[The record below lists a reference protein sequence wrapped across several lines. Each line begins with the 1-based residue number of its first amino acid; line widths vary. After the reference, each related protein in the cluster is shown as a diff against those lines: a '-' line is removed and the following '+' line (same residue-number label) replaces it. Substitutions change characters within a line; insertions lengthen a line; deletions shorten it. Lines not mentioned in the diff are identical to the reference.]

1 MLNRAIIGEEIP
13 LFGLVKVG
21 VTLIK
26 VFDAEENRKR
36 ELQRIRRQVRSLEKI
51 VINGRKVLHGEV
63 YTSGAKNA
71 AVAVM
76 PAALLIEGKCRI
88 ENLPDI
94 KDTRVLEEA
103 LRQLGADVTYEDR
116 NTVLIDSSKVSSCQA
131 SYEMIKSMRASYY
144 LLGALLGRFGKA
156 EVALPGGC
164 DFGYRPMDQHIKGF
178 EAMGA
183 SVVIEHGMVK
193 LSAEKLVGSQIYLD
207 VVSVGATINLMLA
220 AVKAEGSTVI
230 ENAAKEPHV
239 VDVANFLNASGANIK
254 GAGTD
259 VIKIKGV
266 ASLKGSSVHSIIPDM
281 VEAGTF
287 MIAAAATQGDVT
299 VRNIIPKHM
308 ESLSAKL
315 IEMNVKIV
323 EGEDWIRVI
332 GGNEVHKANIKTLPY
347 PGFPTDLHPP
357 ATVLLCLACGSSTI
371 TEGIWPQRF
380 QYVDELKRMG
390 AKIRVDGNLA
400 VVEGPCSLSG
410 AQVNA
415 SDLRAGAAVV
425 IAGLVAEGITEVHN
439 IKYIDRGYEDF
450 VGKLERL
457 GADIR
462 RVEIG

>member
-1 MLNRAIIGEEIP
+1 
-13 LFGLVKVG
+13 
-21 VTLIK
+21 
-26 VFDAEENRKR
+26 
-36 ELQRIRRQVRSLEKI
+36 LEKI
-51 VINGRKVLHGEV
+51 VINGRKELHGEV
-63 YTSGAKNA
+63 YVSGAKNA
-71 AVAVM
+71 AVAVV

-103 LRQLGADVTYEDR
+103 LKQLGADVTYEDR
-116 NTVLIDSSKVSSCQA
+116 NTISVDCSGINSYQA

-193 LSAEKLVGSQIYLD
+193 LSAERLVGCPVYLD

-220 AVKAEGSTVI
+220 AVKAEGTTVI

-266 ASLKGSSVHSIIPDM
+266 GDLKRSAVHSIIPDM

-299 VRNIIPKHM
+299 VKNVIPKHM

-315 IEMNVKIV
+315 VEMNVKII

-332 GGNEVHKANIKTLPY
+332 GGNEIHRANIKTLPY
-347 PGFPTDLHPP
+347 PGFATDLHPP
-357 ATVLLCLACGSSTI
+357 ATVLLCLAKGSSTI

-380 QYVDELKRMG
+380 QYADELKRMG
-390 AKIRVDGNLA
+390 AKIKVEGSLA
-400 VVEGPCSLSG
+400 IVEGPSGLSG
-410 AQVNA
+410 AHVNA
-415 SDLRAGAAVV
+415 IDLRAGAAVV
-425 IAGLVAEGITEVHN
+425 IAGLIAEGITEVHN

-450 VGKLERL
+450 VGKLQKL

-462 RVEIG
+462 RVEEE